1 MGFREGRRMLT
12 ARKTFS
18 AVALAVVF
26 IVSVLT
32 AGCSG
37 GTATSGQAPVPS
49 FTWKPTTAQAAGTVL
64 RQSQAVGVAADDRA
78 FVLAALGPT
87 GHPLIDGTRVYT
99 VSELFTSGDDGAS
112 WRRVTVPGL
121 TALAQQPVAGYAGRL
136 YLLGEAST
144 QSGTEL
150 AMWTSADGLHWSK
163 PETVP
168 EPTAP
173 QAPVSG
179 TEVTTTGITAGS
191 GGEEI
196 FVEDATSQDD
206 QSEAS
211 VEFLHAAAGGRFSA
225 AASEFL
231 QYGGTWS
238 VLSPDGSGY
247 VFMTN
252 PADAAHGVT
261 EAEIYTS
268 PDGTTWTDQT
278 SAFPVNTANW
288 GTYTGA
294 GNDGTLAVAGWTT
307 SFADGLSGITNIWT
321 QASQP
326 NGEWKSIQ
334 TLDPGR
340 LPQPG
345 VGPAGTQ
352 IINDIIPLG
361 SGFLAT
367 GEGASDITAIR
378 SDSFGAVWYSPDGRT
393 WSKQPET
400 PTGFDRVADMWVAA
414 ASGTHIV
421 VIGGHS
427 DSSGEVITDLEIW
440 HGVFTP

>member
-1 MGFREGRRMLT
+1 MLT
-12 ARKTFS
+12 ARNTLTIGATV
-18 AVALAVVF
+18 AVF
-26 IVSVLT
+26 T
-32 AGCSG
+32 AAAITVGCSG
-37 GTATSGQAPVPS
+37 STPASGHAPVPS
-49 FTWKPTTAQAAGTVL
+49 FTWKRTTTQAVGTVL
-64 RQSQAVGVAADDRA
+64 RQSQVIGLAADDRA

-87 GHPLIDGTRVYT
+87 GNPLIDGTRVYT
-99 VSELFTSGDDGAS
+99 ASELFTSSDDGAS

-144 QSGTEL
+144 RSGTEL
-150 AMWTSADGLHWSK
+150 AMWTSVDGLHWSE

-173 QAPVSG
+173 QPAASG
-179 TEVTTTGITAGS
+179 TETTTTGVTAD
-191 GGEEI
+191 GGGAEI
-196 FVEDATSQDD
+196 FVEYAISQGD

-211 VEFLHAAAGGRFSA
+211 VEFLHAAVSGQFSA
-225 AASEFL
+225 AAGSEFL
-231 QYGGTWS
+231 YGGAWP

-247 VFMTN
+247 VFMINTE
-252 PADAAHGVT
+252 DATHGVGG
-261 EAEIYTS
+261 AEIYTS
-268 PDGTTWTDQT
+268 HDGKTWIDET
-278 SAFPVNTANW
+278 SALPVNTANW
-288 GTYTGA
+288 GIYAAA
-294 GNDGTLAVAGWTT
+294 GNAGMLTVVGYTT
-307 SFADGLSGITNIWT
+307 SFADGISAITNIWT

-326 NGEWKSIQ
+326 DGEWKSNQ

-352 IINDIIPLG
+352 IINDIVPLR

-367 GEGASDITAIR
+367 GEGAPDVTAIR
-378 SDSFGAVWYSPDGRT
+378 SDSFGTVWYSPDGRT
-393 WSKQPET
+393 WSKQPEIS
-400 PTGFDRVADMWVAA
+400 TGFDRVGDMWVAA

-421 VIGGHS
+421 VVGGHS
-427 DSSGEVITDLEIW
+427 DSSGEVITDLQIW